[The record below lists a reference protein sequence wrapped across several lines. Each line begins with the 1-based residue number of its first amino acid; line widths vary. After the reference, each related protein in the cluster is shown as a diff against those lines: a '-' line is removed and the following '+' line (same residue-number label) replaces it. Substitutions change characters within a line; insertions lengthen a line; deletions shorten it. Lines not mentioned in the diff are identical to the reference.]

1 MAYLRKRRE
10 VSGTGSALFL
20 RGQDDGLILSNDIAQ
35 EITNMYGLQEGTLR
49 TVWGPATY
57 LPAKYDVEGAGFGSL
72 GGGITVGGE
81 VSDPD
86 IESLGTAGLAGV
98 AGEQPRSADYF
109 AYNSETVEPSDIS
122 FCNPDDP
129 VYGKLQHGIHHAILQ
144 NGERDVLLLH
154 TGNELWEF
162 RGWKRDWR
170 QLLSSP
176 VGPHGIRA
184 ELEDDEAPRFPTQ
197 FETMGNGVVI
207 VPQEGR
213 AYFYD
218 GHIIAPLGFSQT
230 PASPSCL
237 GPENSLAGA
246 RMSDEASGVNDTGF
260 SHTGLWAC
268 NKSLNPS
275 GMTYGLGRSRI
286 GTVNDYI
293 ADSSDAMFKEGMLDP
308 GEWRSRVQYI
318 DVFGNLSAAS
328 EPSAPVGCSRQG
340 TLIEIGVSVPIEDD
354 DKTDNPSVSPDHLK
368 FQLAWTGIPTG
379 PDHCVGRNLY
389 RTKDLINSGDGNYY
403 EVPQNTS
410 STFSTFATLQD
421 NVTTMYPDNMSDGYL
436 GSKMLNLVPVPLFRL
451 CRAAF
456 GRLFIANELDN
467 EGLIRFSQPGAWGTF
482 QAGDTIFPDAT
493 GGQVTGMWR
502 CDRGLLAF
510 TASSTFLITALDK
523 GDDFVA
529 APLSQ
534 EVGCVAPNSI
544 QTLTDGS
551 VVWLGSNGF
560 YSFNGQNISF
570 ISAPLSRTFKRLTIS
585 RFSQAC
591 SAFDRHTGEYRCWV
605 SIDGST
611 ENEFCLVMTGGK
623 WRTRTDFA
631 PRDVCTTDDHRGYML
646 GAGSVVGQSGRDGVY
661 LLDHPP
667 SRADAAIRTLVDSRE
682 AVIETVWM
690 EGINSKKKET
700 IPTVY
705 LWFRETENAG
715 INIEVMRD
723 WREDVVETVEV
734 ARYSTVDAP
743 ALWGDS
749 TLGDPEAKFRRRRP
763 YWTRAQIYL
772 PSAEVVKL
780 RIRGTGFWEFVG
792 LSFDAS
798 PRTFGNAQLPTR

>member
-10 VSGTGSALFL
+10 VSGSGSALFL

-35 EITNMYGLQEGTLR
+35 EITNMYGLEEGTLR

-57 LPAKYDVEGAGFGSL
+57 VPAKFDVEGLESGIEGFAGG
-72 GGGITVGGE
+72 
-81 VSDPD
+81 P
-86 IESLGTAGLAGV
+86 AGV
-98 AGEQPRSADYF
+98 AGEQPRSATDF
-109 AYNSETVEPSDIS
+109 AYVTDTVSPTDLSV
-122 FCNPDDP
+122 CNPTIP
-129 VYGKLQHGIHHAILQ
+129 VYGKLQHGIHHALLQ

-170 QLLSSP
+170 RLLSNP
-176 VGPHGIRA
+176 AGPHGLKA
-184 ELEDDEAPRFPTQ
+184 ELEDDDSARFPTQ

-213 AYFYD
+213 AYFYN
-218 GHIIAPLGFSQT
+218 GHIIAPLGFAQK
-230 PASPSCL
+230 PASPQCL
-237 GPENSLAGA
+237 GPEDSVGGVNL
-246 RMSDEASGVNDTGF
+246 SGDVSGTNDTGYT
-260 SHTGLWAC
+260 HTGLWAC
-268 NKSLNPS
+268 KDQFNPS
-275 GMTYGLGRSRI
+275 GMEYGFGKSRI

-293 ADSSDAMFKEGMLDP
+293 ADSGNAPFKEGLLDS
-308 GEWRSRVQYI
+308 GEWRARVQYI

-328 EPSAPVGCSRQG
+328 EPSAPVACTRQG
-340 TLIEIGVSVPIEDD
+340 AVIEIRNKAPISTPESA
-354 DKTDNPSVSPDHLK
+354 PSMSPEHLK

-379 PDHCVGRNLY
+379 PDHCVARNLY

-403 EVPQNTS
+403 TVPQNTAA
-410 STFSTFATLQD
+410 TFSTFATLQD
-421 NVTTMYPDNMSDGYL
+421 NVSTMYPDNMSDGYL
-436 GSKMLNLVPVPLFRL
+436 GSKMMDIVPVPLFRL

-493 GGQVTGMWR
+493 GGEITGMWR

-510 TASSTFLITALDK
+510 TSSSTFLITALGR
-523 GDDFVA
+523 GDDFSA

-534 EVGCVAPNSI
+534 EVGCAAPNSI
-544 QTLTDGS
+544 QTLGDGS
-551 VVWLGSNGF
+551 VVWLGYNGF
-560 YSFNGQNISF
+560 YAFDGQTISF
-570 ISAPLSRTFKRLTIS
+570 VSTPLNRLFKRLTLS

-591 SAFDRHTGEYRCWV
+591 SAYDSHTGEYRCWV
-605 SIDGST
+605 STDGSK
-611 ENEFCLVMTGGK
+611 ENNLCLVFSGGN
-623 WRTRTDFA
+623 WRTRTDFS

-646 GAGSVVGQSGRDGVY
+646 AAGSIPGQSGRDGVY
-661 LLDHPP
+661 LVDHPP
-667 SRADAAIRTLVDSRE
+667 SREDAAIRTIADSRE

-705 LWFRETENAG
+705 LWFRETENAAV
-715 INIEVMRD
+715 NIEVMRD
-723 WREDVVETVEV
+723 WREDVVETVQV
-734 ARYSTVDAP
+734 ARYSTVDP
-743 ALWGDS
+743 PPLWGDAA
-749 TLGDPEAKFRRRRP
+749 LGEPEAKFRRRRP